1 MRYLIA
7 MLSLGLCA
15 TAATAAADQD
25 TAAPTPQQR
34 VAMLKQWLQASQA
47 QLRTYEWVETTTV
60 SKDGEVKSRKQNQVY
75 YGADGTLQKVP
86 VAGGSTPEP
95 STPHGPLRK
104 HAAAQAKQ
112 DMTDYMQS
120 AVALVHSYIPPD
132 PNRIQQS
139 VNGGKMAVNMVV
151 PGKQIRLDFHDYLKP
166 GDVLGIEIDV
176 TTNRLLGM
184 QVSSYLD
191 NQSEA
196 VQLDVDEGVLV
207 DGTIYTA
214 KTTLNA
220 QAKGLT
226 VVVEN
231 TGYRKLGG

>member
-1 MRYLIA
+1 MRLLTA
-7 MLSLGLCA
+7 MLCLGLSA
-15 TAATAAADQD
+15 TAPMTAAAQD
-25 TAAPTPQQR
+25 AAAPTPQQR

-47 QLRTYEWVETTTV
+47 QLRTYEWIETTTV
-60 SKDGEVKSRKQNQVY
+60 SKDGEVKSKKVNQVY
-75 YGADGTLQKVP
+75 YGADGALQKIPVP
-86 VAGGSTPEP
+86 DASSPPPKTPR
-95 STPHGPLRK
+95 GPLRK
-104 HAAAQAKQ
+104 HAAEQAKEG
-112 DMTDYMQS
+112 MTDYMQS
-120 AVALVHSYIPPD
+120 AVALVHSYLPPD

-139 VNGGKMAVNMVV
+139 ANSGKMAVNMVV
-151 PGKQIRLDFHDYLKP
+151 PGQQIRLDFHDYLKA
-166 GDVLGIEIDV
+166 GDVLGIGIEV

-191 NQSEA
+191 SQSDA
-196 VQLDVDEGVLV
+196 VKLDVAEGVLA

-220 QAKGLT
+220 PAKGLT